1 MAGALALATERLRP
15 FLLNSATFSLSTAA
29 PLVLTRGSS
38 LTALEIWRNV
48 SLPATGYQG
57 KILLFWL
64 VARQHAT
71 FGRAIVSKNQR
82 STTPSGFRT
91 DINGLRAWAVVAVI
105 LYHFG
110 VSGFAGGFV
119 GVDIFFVISGFLMT
133 SIIVTGLESR
143 TGFSLFKFYLARA
156 KRILPA
162 LIVLCAALLIFGWFF
177 LVQGEYKTL
186 AYHTIS
192 ALTFSSNSR
201 FWQES
206 GYFDVASYDKWLLH
220 TWSLSVEWQFYIIL
234 PLLLLAIWKLRP
246 GRSFTLVVLS
256 TVMAASLAASIIF
269 SPTYPS
275 ASFYLLPMRAWEML
289 AGGLAFLIA
298 TRITIGKRPA
308 KYLELAGFALI
319 IYSIA
324 FMDPSVTWPGWHA
337 LIPVIGTSL
346 IIAVANQGSP
356 FTRLKILQWL
366 GERSYSLYL
375 WHWPIVAALV
385 FLEMRKEAI
394 PTLVGLTITVLLG
407 HISYLLIEKNS
418 KLHLEKLKTAHAYA
432 AILITALLVIIPSH
446 IIKKNNGVPT
456 RKLAQ
461 RVEKILQEGALRNPR
476 LTECFVNAT
485 KNKVINSQ
493 CTYGGDTLGAIV
505 IGDSHA
511 ASIVRAVERALPSK
525 DLHVLDWELH
535 SCATITGLKLITD
548 PDNTCS
554 EFLALAMEKQ
564 KTLPANVPIIIVNR
578 MSIYLFGPNEP
589 DRQAEVPVP
598 VFYID
603 KPYTSRTPEFLA
615 QMREGI
621 ITTACEFAKTRP
633 VYLVRPFPELKIDV
647 PKTMVRRTI
656 IPGGEKRVSISQ
668 EEYMQ
673 RNAFVWEAQDA
684 ASKQCGVKILD
695 PLPYLCSDG
704 RCFGDHDG
712 TPIYVDD
719 DHLNEHGGDVLVPM
733 FSEAF
738 KHHPVLETQA
748 HP

>member
-1 MAGALALATERLRP
+1 M
-15 FLLNSATFSLSTAA
+15 
-29 PLVLTRGSS
+29 
-38 LTALEIWRNV
+38 
-48 SLPATGYQG
+48 
-57 KILLFWL
+57 
-64 VARQHAT
+64 
-71 FGRAIVSKNQR
+71 SKNQNF
-82 STTPSGFRT
+82 STPSGFRT

-110 VSGFAGGFV
+110 VTGFAGGFV

-162 LIVLCAALLIFGWFF
+162 LIVLCVALLVFGWFF
-177 LVQGEYKTL
+177 LVQAEYKTL

-220 TWSLSVEWQFYIIL
+220 TWSLSVEWQFYLIL
-234 PLLLLAIWKLRP
+234 PLLLLAIWKLHP
-246 GRSFTLVVLS
+246 GRKCTLVVLS

-289 AGGLAFLIA
+289 AGGLVFLIA
-298 TRITIGKRPA
+298 TRFTIGKQPA
-308 KYLELAGFALI
+308 KYLEFAGFALI
-319 IYSIA
+319 VYSII
-324 FMDPSVTWPGWHA
+324 FIDPSVTWPGWHA

-346 IIAVANQGSP
+346 VIAVANQGSP
-356 FTRLKILQWL
+356 LTRLRALQWL
-366 GERSYSLYL
+366 GDRSYSLYL
-375 WHWPIVAALV
+375 WHWPIVASLV

-394 PTLVGLTITVLLG
+394 PTLVGLTITIFLG
-407 HISYLLIEKNS
+407 HISYSLIEKQS
-418 KLHLEKLKTAHAYA
+418 KFYLAKLNTAKASTVILV
-432 AILITALLVIIPSH
+432 AILLAILPSQL
-446 IIKKNNGVPT
+446 IKKNNGIPT
-456 RKLAQ
+456 RELNQ
-461 RVEKILQEGALRNPR
+461 RVEKILQDGALRNPR

-493 CTYGGDTLGAIV
+493 CTYGGDKLGAIV

-511 ASIVRAVERALPSK
+511 ASIVRAVERSLPSK
-525 DLHVLDWELH
+525 DLNVLDWELH

-564 KTLPANVPIIIVNR
+564 KQLPANIPIIVVNR

-598 VFYID
+598 VFYMD
-603 KPYTSRTPEFLA
+603 KPYSSRTPEFLA
-615 QMREGI
+615 QIQDGI

-647 PKTMVRRTI
+647 PKTMARRTI

-684 ASKQCGVKILD
+684 ARKKCGVKILD
-695 PLPYLCSDG
+695 PLPYLCSGG
-704 RCFGDHDG
+704 RCFGDHEG

-719 DHLNEHGGDVLVPM
+719 DHLNEHGGDVLIPM

-738 KHHPVLETQA
+738 KPQDALETVT